1 MSMHRVIRWSAPLAV
16 MGLIGTAPAAFAQS
30 QQLFEWSGRV
40 DREVQIVMRG
50 NSVRTNLMSQ
60 TETRQSRS
68 RVMSSLPR
76 QDGQVAV
83 RLISGRGNVQVVQQP
98 SRQNGYST
106 VIRVTD
112 PSGGAA
118 NYRLAAYWQGYANGD
133 VYRDRRG
140 NDRADR
146 DDDRGHG
153 NMNGNRG
160 NNGVRNHGV
169 GNGRGRGNA
178 KHQDRDRDYDNGRN
192 GNGRNGNGRN
202 GNGGYDNGGTYG
214 TSEALRWSGN
224 VDGELEL
231 RIQNG
236 RVNYQ
241 TISGANPT
249 SIRANVGNSSG
260 TRSASSL
267 VVVQNQGRGTVR
279 IVQQPAQWN
288 GYTTIVRIRDP
299 QGGYGYYDFSL
310 LWQ

>member
-1 MSMHRVIRWSAPLAV
+1 
-16 MGLIGTAPAAFAQS
+16 LIGAAPAAFAQS
-30 QQLFEWSGRV
+30 QELFEWSGRV

-60 TETRQSRS
+60 SETRQSQS
-68 RVMSSLPR
+68 RVVSSLPR
-76 QDGQVAV
+76 QNGQIAV

-98 SRQNGYST
+98 SQQNGYT
-106 VIRVTD
+106 AIVRVTD
-112 PSGGAA
+112 PAGGAA

-140 NDRADR
+140 DR
-146 DDDRGHG
+146 DDDRGRG
-153 NMNGNRG
+153 SMNGNRG
-160 NNGVRNHGV
+160 DNGVRNHGV

-178 KHQDRDRDYDNGRN
+178 KHADRDRNRDYDNGRAD
-192 GNGRNGNGRN
+192 
-202 GNGGYDNGGTYG
+202 NGGYDRGGAYG
-214 TSEALRWSGN
+214 TSQALRWSGN

-236 RVNYQ
+236 RVNYR

-249 SIRANVGNSSG
+249 SIRANVGNTSA

-267 VVVQNQGRGTVR
+267 VVAQNQGRGTVS
-279 IVQQPAQWN
+279 IIQQPAQWN